1 MWTEMTGDHR
11 RTQLDKH
18 RTNYSQSKD
27 ILFLTETDIKINKEK
42 DYKIEGFQTVFQARD
57 SEHDTIRI
65 LALINNKVSKHI
77 SAKHKHKRR
86 GQFHKL
92 LQQSFIACSE
102 MSSFK

>member
-65 LALINNKVSKHI
+65 LALINNNGNSAEYAHFNNKLTIDDFDLLKVT
-77 SAKHKHKRR
+77 
-86 GQFHKL
+86 
-92 LQQSFIACSE
+92 
-102 MSSFK
+102 